1 MIYDEGFEVKISIQ
15 SYFAFSKYT
24 AEKNQVSFTNY
35 LIIKDGMIIPKDED
49 DE

>member
-1 MIYDEGFEVKISIQ
+1 MIYDEGFEVKINIQ

-24 AEKNQVSFTNY
+24 AEKNQ
-35 LIIKDGMIIPKDED
+35 DGMIIPKDED

>member
-24 AEKNQVSFTNY
+24 AEKKPRWHGNSKGWRRWV
-35 LIIKDGMIIPKDED
+35 
-49 DE
+49 